1 MKTLFKKSIT
11 VFQKTQIYTWVMPC
25 CLCLLL
31 CLILGC
37 SKNENEIDD
46 YYKSNAQVDYTPWA
60 VEDAYIYPELGHEPP
75 YDSYE
80 NRMTAYQLPEDI
92 LLKMSTEG
100 LLESCLTYP
109 YRIDLFI
116 TYEDYQSS
124 FDYLVHTFNGY
135 PELLKRPDLI
145 NVLLRKHRS
154 YDEVWMMMCDS
165 LPSLGLEMGDYSLS
179 HFNLAIIINQDIV
192 FNNLSREQEN
202 ELFTQFFRRFDM
214 MEECPEQY
222 GTRHYL
228 AIWLLYAKKVLKDS
242 KYKLVGLSDEMEKTL
257 SGFAQ
262 NPNYITINYPTIDFL
277 YNYINIKFNRL

>member
-1 MKTLFKKSIT
+1 MKTLFKEPIT
-11 VFQKTQIYTWVMPC
+11 VFQKTQICTWVIPC

-31 CLILGC
+31 YLILGC
-37 SKNENEIDD
+37 TKHEIEDD

-80 NRMTAYQLPEDI
+80 NRMAAYQIPEDVLI
-92 LLKMSTEG
+92 KITTEG
-100 LLESCLTYP
+100 LLESCLNYP
-109 YRIDLFI
+109 YMMDLHI

-124 FDYLVHTFNGY
+124 FEYIIHTFNGY
-135 PELLKRPDLI
+135 RELFKRPDLI
-145 NVLLRKHRS
+145 NVLLRKHKT
-154 YDEVWMMMCDS
+154 YDDIWEIMCDLNGSGS
-165 LPSLGLEMGDYSLS
+165 LEVSKNDYF
-179 HFNLAIIINQDIV
+179 HFRLAFIMIQDVV

-202 ELFTQFFRRFDM
+202 ELFSQFFKRFDV
-214 MEECPEQY
+214 MEACPKQY
-222 GTRHYL
+222 STMQYL
-228 AIWLLYAKKVLKDS
+228 VIWLLYAKKVLKDS